1 MVEYGQYLEQYQLVW
16 NELELDYK
24 LLSEKEAY
32 IWSSS
37 TLYPEPVRQER
48 KKCFKEW
55 LINRSKFEQD
65 DILQFHQFGG
75 KGDAWNDFV
84 MDREGRVK
92 TVSVTS
98 LDKSASSFNFEH
110 ISLI

>member
-48 KKCFKEW
+48 KKCFKE
-55 LINRSKFEQD
+55 
-65 DILQFHQFGG
+65 
-75 KGDAWNDFV
+75 
-84 MDREGRVK
+84 
-92 TVSVTS
+92 
-98 LDKSASSFNFEH
+98 
-110 ISLI
+110 